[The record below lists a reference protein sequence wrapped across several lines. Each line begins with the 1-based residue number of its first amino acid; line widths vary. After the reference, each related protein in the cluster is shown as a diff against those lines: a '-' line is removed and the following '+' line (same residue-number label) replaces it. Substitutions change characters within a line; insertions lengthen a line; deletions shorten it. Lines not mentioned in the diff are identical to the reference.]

1 MASQLSETVHEKQAQ
16 REVRRSLCAC
26 RKPLSNSQNAST
38 NLTRPAWLQL
48 SDDGEHVTPSPLK
61 TYQSAPAFLISS
73 SSVERY
79 ASREGK
85 SMSHLANVI
94 TSNRNTRFASSR
106 RPRLH
111 ASPLRGSLA
120 SPWRRSCPPDG
131 RIEFVYFIEKGLA
144 STIAES
150 TPDAA
155 AEIGMAG
162 REGLVGIPIVLG
174 SDRAPYRVIV
184 QGPGEALR
192 VAAEDLRR
200 IVMARR
206 QVQDCLLL
214 DVQAFLVQVS
224 QTAAANARFSAR
236 QREAG
241 PRSSGRATVSTLI
254 PELEQEY
261 AHLIRPV
268 AGQ

>member
-1 MASQLSETVHEKQAQ
+1 
-16 REVRRSLCAC
+16 
-26 RKPLSNSQNAST
+26 
-38 NLTRPAWLQL
+38 
-48 SDDGEHVTPSPLK
+48 
-61 TYQSAPAFLISS
+61 
-73 SSVERY
+73 
-79 ASREGK
+79 
-85 SMSHLANVI
+85 MSHLANAI
-94 TSNRNTRFASSR
+94 TSNRI
-106 RPRLH
+106 L
-111 ASPLRGSLA
+111 GSLRA
-120 SPWRRSCPPDG
+120 DDLDFMHPHLEAVSLRHGDALVLPDR

-162 REGLVGIPIVLG
+162 CEGLVGIPIVLG

-192 VAAEDLRR
+192 VAAADLRR

-214 DVQAFLVQVS
+214 YVQAFLVQVS

-236 QREAG
+236 QRLARWLLMAHDRMTGDQLPLTHEYLALMLG
-241 PRSSGRATVSTLI
+241 TRRATVSTLI
-254 PELEQEY
+254 PELESLGAIRNRRGRVVLLDRPKLEEVAGPSYGTPEQEY